1 MVALKLPCSLP
12 SIFWLPLVTTL
23 LYEVTKCHNPLQ
35 SWLLW
40 LASTHIGL
48 IQSPRGVIRHSRHS
62 INVCSFELICN
73 SSGYKMGSL
82 PGSQQSPQWLCLCYH
97 PSFRGI
103 LPWPP
108 THSVNGI
115 YYSQPLNDMS
125 LNCSGVLIGRF
136 FSIVN
141 APVPHRQWLV
151 SS

>member
-1 MVALKLPCSLP
+1 MYIQYLCIYINIYIIFMYTETLHLPSWSCNCFSSFETHMVALKLPCSLP

-82 PGSQQSPQWLCLCYH
+82 PGSQQSPQ
-97 PSFRGI
+97 
-103 LPWPP
+103 
-108 THSVNGI
+108 
-115 YYSQPLNDMS
+115 
-125 LNCSGVLIGRF
+125 
-136 FSIVN
+136 
-141 APVPHRQWLV
+141 
-151 SS
+151 